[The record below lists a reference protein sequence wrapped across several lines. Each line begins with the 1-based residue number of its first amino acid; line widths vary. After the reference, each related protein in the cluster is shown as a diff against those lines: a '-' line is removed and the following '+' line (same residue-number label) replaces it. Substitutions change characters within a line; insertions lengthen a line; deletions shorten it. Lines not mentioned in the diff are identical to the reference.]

1 MEFKIVGIKLENR
14 TETALHVQNALTE
27 YGCYVKVRLGLHNV
41 NEQVCSQ
48 DGLILLELVAEN
60 NIIDEFLEKLNS
72 IQGTT
77 AKKMF
82 RYIFK

>member
-14 TETALHVQNALTE
+14 NETALQVQNTLTK
-27 YGCYVKVRLGLHNV
+27 YGCYIKVRLGLHNL
-41 NEQVCSQ
+41 NEQICSQ
-48 DGLILLELVAEN
+48 NGLILLELVAEN

-72 IQGTT
+72 IHGTT

-82 RYIFK
+82 I

>member
-14 TETALHVQNALTE
+14 NETAVRVQNTLTE
-27 YGCYVKVRLGLHNV
+27 YGCYIKIRLGLHNL

-48 DGLILLELVAEN
+48 NGLILLELVAEN

-72 IQGTT
+72 INGTT

-82 RYIFK
+82 I

>member
-14 TETALHVQNALTE
+14 NETAVRVQNTLTE
-27 YGCYVKVRLGLHNV
+27 YGCYIKIRLGLHNL

-48 DGLILLELVAEN
+48 NGLILLELVAKN

-72 IQGTT
+72 INGTT

-82 RYIFK
+82 I

>member
-14 TETALHVQNALTE
+14 SETAIQVQNTLTE
-27 YGCYVKVRLGLHNV
+27 YGCYIKVRLGLHNL
-41 NEQVCSQ
+41 NDQVCSQ

-60 NIIDEFLEKLNS
+60 NIINDFLEKLNS
-72 IQGTT
+72 IEGTT

-82 RYIFK
+82 I

>member
-14 TETALHVQNALTE
+14 NETALQVQNTLTE
-27 YGCYVKVRLGLHNV
+27 YGCYIKVRLGLHNL

-60 NIIDEFLEKLNS
+60 NIIDKFLEKLNS
-72 IQGTT
+72 IHGTT

-82 RYIFK
+82 I